1 VKLTSALFTAGFV
14 LASTPAFAAEP
25 PVVQGFT
32 DLPSTGTLR
41 VYGSANI
48 NVDPFYIAHG
58 APTGGTGVPFT
69 DPFTFDLPTNFSL
82 IDSRRT
88 VFSLPI
94 TETDLATGL
103 PVTAIEEVGAFY
115 DAVFRDLNDN
125 RLVFGS
131 RIVMDP
137 TEEGEINDIFRF
149 GAWTGNEQVGWT
161 FVTSDDLRLFS
172 AARTLNS
179 NINDDT
185 LDTFYAGVIG
195 LATDVNVEEGHPVTG
210 WFFIKTDAPDFVL
223 LDNAIGL
230 FQAGEEGQP
239 PFQAQLTGFAPVP
252 VPAAVWLLGS
262 ALVGMAGV
270 ARRRA

>member
-1 VKLTSALFTAGFV
+1 VNFTTALVTAGFA
-14 LASTPAFAAEP
+14 LASTPALADGAGAP

-32 DLPSTGTLR
+32 NLPVSDPLR

-48 NVDPFYIAHG
+48 LVDPLYLPA
-58 APTGGTGVPFT
+58 GVDMGETAVPRFA
-69 DPFTFDLPTNFSL
+69 LPANLTL
-82 IDSRRT
+82 LDSRST

-94 TETDLATGL
+94 TELDPVSRL
-103 PVTAIEEVGAFY
+103 PVTEIEEVGTFH
-115 DAVFRDLNDN
+115 DAVFRDTNDD

-149 GAWTGNEQVGWT
+149 GAWTGDEQVAWT
-161 FVTSDDLRLFS
+161 FVTVDDLRLFS
-172 AARTLNS
+172 AARSLNS
-179 NINDDT
+179 NINPDADDT
-185 LDTFYAGVIG
+185 FDGGVIG

-210 WFFIKTDAPDFVL
+210 WFFIKTSAPDFLL

-239 PFQAQLTGFAPVP
+239 PFVAQLSGFAPVP

-262 ALVGMAGV
+262 ALAGMAGI
-270 ARRRA
+270 ARRRN